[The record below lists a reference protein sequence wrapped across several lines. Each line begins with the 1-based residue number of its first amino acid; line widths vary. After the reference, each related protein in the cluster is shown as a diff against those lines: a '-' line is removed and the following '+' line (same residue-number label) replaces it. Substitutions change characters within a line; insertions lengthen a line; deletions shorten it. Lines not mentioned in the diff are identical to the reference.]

1 MSKIIFDT
9 AIGSTNLGDHII
21 MDAVHQITETLF
33 PDEFLLQIATHQ
45 RIHPL
50 DLPTL
55 RKFDMAVVGGT
66 NLLKNDN
73 IRYSQWKVGLKELAV
88 LKHKVV
94 LLGVGWWQYQNQPL
108 SPYSRF
114 LYRQLLAKQWTHSV
128 RDSYTLNKLASA
140 GIHNVLNTG
149 CPTVWSLDA
158 EHCRQIPVEKCDTVV
173 TTITDYLRDPERD
186 RQMLETLKAQY
197 KEVHL
202 WLQGSKDLEYV
213 RQLCDGVEIIPPKLA
228 AFDDFLES
236 RTCDY
241 IGTRLHAG
249 IRALQKKRRSLIIGI
264 DNRALEMQKDI
275 GIQVLARTDMDALPT
290 WIHQQHPVELRIH
303 WEAIETW
310 KSQFTIH
317 SNQQA
322 SQ

>member
-21 MDAVHQITETLF
+21 MDAVHQITEELF

-55 RKFDMAVVGGT
+55 RPYDMAVVGGT

-73 IRYSQWKVGLKELAV
+73 IRYSQWKVGLKELSV
-88 LKHKVV
+88 LKNKVV
-94 LLGVGWWQYQNQPL
+94 LLGVGWWQYQNKPL

-114 LYRQLLAKQWTHSV
+114 LYRQLLAKQWSHSV
-128 RDSYTLNKLASA
+128 RDSYTLKKLTSA

-158 EHCRQIPVEKCDTVV
+158 EHCRQIPVEKSDTVV
-173 TTITDYLRDPERD
+173 TTVTDYLRDPERD
-186 RQMLETLKAQY
+186 KHMLETLKAQY
-197 KEVHL
+197 KEVFL

-213 RQLCDGVEIIPPKLA
+213 RQLSDDVQVIPPKLA
-228 AFDDFLES
+228 AFDRFLENRS
-236 RTCDY
+236 CDY

-275 GIQVLARTDMDALPT
+275 GIQVLARSNMDALPV
-290 WIHQQHPVELRIH
+290 WIHQHNPVELRIH
-303 WEAIETW
+303 WEAIAAW
-310 KSQFTIH
+310 KSQFTVR
-317 SNQQA
+317 ST
-322 SQ
+322 